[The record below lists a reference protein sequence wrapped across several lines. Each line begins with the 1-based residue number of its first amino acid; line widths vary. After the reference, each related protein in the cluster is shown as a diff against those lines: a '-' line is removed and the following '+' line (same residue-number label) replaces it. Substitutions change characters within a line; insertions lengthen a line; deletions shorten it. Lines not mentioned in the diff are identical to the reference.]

1 MTGPMAEPIKSAE
14 PSPNPS
20 PNPKFD
26 LAFPNCVVLDSVE
39 ALSET
44 VRQCSADRIPF
55 APIGSGSKFSWGP
68 SLALESLRLIST
80 LKLDQVIDHAVGDLT
95 VTVQAGMKF
104 GELQTRLKKAGQF
117 VAIDPSYEPRAT
129 VGGIVATGDSGA
141 LRHRYNSVR
150 DMVLGVELVRSDGER
165 VKAGGRVVKNVA
177 GYDLMKLLTGSYGTL
192 GIVTQVTLRLY
203 PLQESSQTVFLMGEA
218 SAIAPVMQALLNSGL
233 TPTAI
238 DLLSATVCE
247 TLDLCGKSAAIGSG
261 KGSAIGLLVRFQ
273 GLTESVTEQV
283 KRLSDLGQSQGLTIG
298 LPTALPTP
306 EDHLWQRLGQVL
318 TLDDSAEQVL
328 CKWAVRSADT
338 VATLAHLQQKFPES
352 RARFHGG
359 GGLGQVQFPCITAAE
374 LLGLR
379 SFVEVRGGFLTVLE
393 APDAVKK
400 SMEVWGYRGNG
411 LGWMRSIKQQFDPQG
426 LLSPGR
432 LG

>member
-1 MTGPMAEPIKSAE
+1 MTV
-14 PSPNPS
+14 
-20 PNPKFD
+20 
-26 LAFPNCVVLDSVE
+26 FPNSVE

-44 VRQCSADRIPF
+44 VRQCAADRLPF
-55 APIGSGSKFSWGP
+55 APIGSGSKFSWGNG
-68 SLALESLRLIST
+68 LALDALMLVST
-80 LKLDQVIDHAVGDLT
+80 AKLDQVIDHAVGDLT

-104 GELQTRLKKAGQF
+104 GELQTQLKKAGQF
-117 VAIDPSYEPRAT
+117 VAIDPSYEDCAT

-203 PLQESSQTVFLMGEA
+203 PLQESSQTVFLAGEA
-218 SAIAPVMQALLNSGL
+218 SAVARVMQALLNSGL

-247 TLDLCGKSAAIGSG
+247 PLDLSAAMGLSM
-261 KGSAIGLLVRFQ
+261 GLLVRFQ
-273 GLTESVTEQV
+273 GLAESVTEQV
-283 KRLSDLGQSQGLTIG
+283 KRLMALGQSQELT
-298 LPTALPTP
+298 TAVPLA
-306 EDHLWQRLGQVL
+306 EDQLWQCLGQVL
-318 TLDDSAEQVL
+318 TREASADRVL
-328 CKWAVRSADT
+328 CKWAVRSAET
-338 VATLAHLQQKFPES
+338 VATLSYLQEKFPDAS
-352 RARFHGG
+352 ARFHVG
-359 GGLGQVQFPCITAAE
+359 GGLGQVQFPSMTAADV
-374 LLGLR
+374 LGVR
-379 SFVEVRGGFLTVLE
+379 SFVEARGGFLTVLE
-393 APDAVKK
+393 APDELKA
-400 SMEVWGYRGNG
+400 SLDVWGYQGNG

>member
-1 MTGPMAEPIKSAE
+1 MTV
-14 PSPNPS
+14 
-20 PNPKFD
+20 
-26 LAFPNCVVLDSVE
+26 FPNSVE

-44 VRQCSADRIPF
+44 VRQCAADRLPF
-55 APIGSGSKFSWGP
+55 APIGSGSKFSWGNG
-68 SLALESLRLIST
+68 LALDALMLVST
-80 LKLDQVIDHAVGDLT
+80 AKLDQVIDHAVGDLT
-95 VTVQAGMKF
+95 VTVQAGMRF
-104 GELQTRLKKAGQF
+104 GELQTQLKKAGQF
-117 VAIDPSYEPRAT
+117 VAIDPSYEDCAT

-203 PLQESSQTVFLMGEA
+203 PLQESSQTVFLSGEA
-218 SAIAPVMQALLNSGL
+218 SAVARVMQALLNSGL

-247 TLDLCGKSAAIGSG
+247 PLDLSAAMGLSM
-261 KGSAIGLLVRFQ
+261 GLLVRFQ
-273 GLTESVTEQV
+273 GLAESVTEQV
-283 KRLSDLGQSQGLTIG
+283 KRLMALGQSQELT
-298 LPTALPTP
+298 TAVPLA
-306 EDHLWQRLGQVL
+306 EDQLWQCLGQVL
-318 TLDDSAEQVL
+318 TREASADRVL
-328 CKWAVRSADT
+328 CKWAVRSAET
-338 VATLAHLQQKFPES
+338 VATLSYLQEKFPDAS
-352 RARFHGG
+352 ARFHVG
-359 GGLGQVQFPCITAAE
+359 GGLGQVQFPSMTAADV
-374 LLGLR
+374 LGVR
-379 SFVEVRGGFLTVLE
+379 SFVEARGGFLTVLE
-393 APDAVKK
+393 APDELKA
-400 SMEVWGYRGNG
+400 SLDVWGYQGNG